1 MNRSE
6 WGLVAAFIFGHL
18 SGAVMAD
25 TVPQAAVGAVLASV
39 VAVGLV
45 KIVERAEVV
54 PKI

>member
-1 MNRSE
+1 VNRSE